1 MNNIQNIQRFGRY
14 HSDAKE
20 YRKNGHARTGRIQG
34 DCILID
40 GVAHPYY
47 AATDVACYDGSYVY
61 AEKSTG
67 DLWVVVG
74 A

>member
-1 MNNIQNIQRFGRY
+1 MNNIQRFARY
-14 HSDAKE
+14 YLKAKE
-20 YRKNGHARTGRIQG
+20 YRKNGHARLGRIQG
-34 DCILID
+34 YCILID
-40 GVAHPYY
+40 GVAHPFYV
-47 AATDVACYDGSYVY
+47 ATDVACYDGSYVY